1 MPVIACFSAKLFF
14 WDQTTIIRF
23 FVLLSKDEDVSPIS
37 CERRPYFW
45 VRAVHVASSMSA
57 RSCLCTLGFDLFT
70 EIQITLSVFSALS

>member
-1 MPVIACFSAKLFF
+1 M
-14 WDQTTIIRF
+14 IIGI
-23 FVLLSKDEDVSPIS
+23 FVLMFKDEAVSPIS

-57 RSCLCTLGFDLFT
+57 CACLCTLGFDFFT